1 MKLTFEEMLTEATEM
16 LREDNLDAQDR
27 ATLLDFYNGGSAG
40 CDGVNHLLGYDGI
53 NLAKGQ
59 IESVSSK
66 GKAMFDIRL
75 FNLPRDKAHMREK
88 MELTI
93 RQAFHEMIK
102 RSRRFKPQ
110 WKAVS
115 GEIAILGSGSF
126 VFKDPYD
133 WCPVMARPYVPRG
146 SGMLPESLPY
156 IVLYDHMTIID
167 LRDALKAAEGR
178 ESMGYTSSW
187 RKNELRTCI
196 ASLEGTLKGRATPDS
211 YTIETTNAD
220 APDMD
225 EEDRQAG
232 AGGTS
237 GSKMR
242 IPVFRFFTQNDDGT
256 VAMTILPKLTGDQ
269 LKDITKSSKA
279 YPRALFHDEN
289 YFKSMRSLIHPF
301 FVDCKI
307 GGKPLWHRV
316 LGLGRLNYDSDV
328 EAEEFFNDAM
338 TGARENLRRLYQLES
353 TADWDMLKM
362 WGEGNGPTNAIPP
375 GVKLADVSR
384 QPNFQHSLQPLQM
397 LMQLTQR
404 NAAQMSPD
412 GKNRTGELEVQA
424 MERQSRNAEMLAA
437 RMNDIYE
444 CTDALGQ
451 EMFTR
456 AISDELLP
464 TDVGYN
470 DAMEFQEELRK
481 HGISIVFLRAVD
493 KNGRLKNI
501 NVTCSRA
508 AGDGNSVKR
517 AMANQ
522 MLVSR
527 LSLFPAEA
535 QQIILRRVTAEATDD
550 HEFAEEIVPFEPRR
564 DTNQMAVS
572 MAENQA
578 CERMGILG
586 VVPQLN
592 PDDLD
597 EVHVEAHMLSMQAD
611 LERAK
616 IRPWDKIDLT
626 GFKAKG
632 AHTMAH
638 IQRMSKSEAN
648 KERGNALNQKL
659 QGLAKQAQEHENNLG
674 KQEEKQTTPMSE
686 KEKAELQLKAQK
698 AELDQRKQASLEE
711 HRKDALALSAAKNFV
726 SMDNIATQT
735 AVATDQNAH
744 KKVQDAASMQMEAQ
758 RLAMDQQAIE
768 QEQPQ
773 ENEQPT
779 Q

>member
-1 MKLTFEEMLTEATEM
+1 MKLTFEEMLTEANNM
-16 LREDNLDAQDR
+16 LRDDILDAQDR
-27 ATLLDFYNGGSAG
+27 ATLLDFYNGGNAN
-40 CDGVNHLLGYDGI
+40 CEGVNHLLGYDGI

-59 IESVSSK
+59 IESVATK
-66 GKAMFDIRL
+66 GKAMFDMRL
-75 FNLPRDKAHMREK
+75 FNLPRDKAHLREK

-110 WKAVS
+110 WKAVA
-115 GEIAILGSGSF
+115 GEIAILGCGSF
-126 VFKDPYD
+126 VFRDPYD

-146 SGMLPESLPY
+146 SEMLPESLPY
-156 IVLYDHMTIID
+156 LMLADHMSIVD
-167 LRDALKAAEGR
+167 LRNALKAAEGR
-178 ESMGYTSSW
+178 EALGYVSPW

-196 ASLEGTLKGRATPDS
+196 AAMEGTLKSKTPTDS
-211 YTIETTNAD
+211 YTHATVSQD
-220 APDMD
+220 APDTE

-232 AGGTS
+232 ATGHAGT
-237 GSKMR
+237 KMR
-242 IPVFRFFTQNDDGT
+242 IPVFRFFVQDDDGS
-256 VAMTILPKLTGDQ
+256 VSMTILPRLTPDQ
-269 LKDITKSSKA
+269 TKAIKESSA
-279 YPRALFHDEN
+279 AFPRALFHSEA
-289 YFKSMRSLIHPF
+289 YFDSMRCLLHAF

-316 LGLGRLNYDSDV
+316 LGLGRLNYGSDV

-384 QPNFQHSLQPLQM
+384 QPNMQHALQPLQM

-404 NAAQMSPD
+404 NAASMSPD
-412 GKNRTGELEVQA
+412 AKNRSGELEIQA

-451 EMFTR
+451 EMFAR
-456 AISDELLP
+456 AISDKLLP
-464 TDVGYN
+464 TDIGYN
-470 DAMEFQEELRK
+470 DAMEFQEALRK
-481 HGISIVFLRAVD
+481 AGISLVFLRQTD

-501 NVTCSRA
+501 NVSCSRA

-522 MLVSR
+522 FLVSR

-535 QQIILRRVTAEATDD
+535 QQIILRRITAETTDD
-550 HEFAEEIVPFEPRR
+550 HEFAEQIVPFEPRR
-564 DTNQMAVS
+564 DTNQMTVS
-572 MAENQA
+572 MSENDA
-578 CERMGILG
+578 CDKMGILG
-586 VVPQLN
+586 IVPHIN

-597 EVHVEAHMLSMQAD
+597 EVHVESHMMSMEAD
-611 LERAK
+611 LKRAE
-616 IRPWDKIDLT
+616 IRPWDQVDLA

-638 IQRMSKSEAN
+638 IQRMSQSEAN

-659 QGLAKQAQEHENNLG
+659 QGLAKRGQEHENNLG
-674 KQEEKQTTPMSE
+674 KQQEKATTPLSE
-686 KEKAELQLKAQK
+686 KDKAELQLKAQK
-698 AELDQRKQASLEE
+698 AQLDERKQQKLEE
-711 HRKDALALSAAKNFV
+711 HRDKALALSAAKNAV
-726 SMDNIATQT
+726 TMDSMATQT
-735 AVATDQNAH
+735 AISIDQNAH
-744 KKVQDAASMQMEAQ
+744 GKVQDAVDTNIEAQ
-758 RLAMDQQAIE
+758 RLAMEQQQA
-768 QEQPQ
+768 EQPQ
-773 ENEQPT
+773 PQNEQPA
-779 Q
+779 